1 MVSIQPNTE
10 ATAFEACK
18 SLDHLMRREK
28 VAAGTRYIAPE
39 KIIERD
45 STNTVATRDSVVQLA
60 CRLLFLS
67 IIIAAVDTHGGPF
80 RKRDGNS
87 D

>member
-10 ATAFEACK
+10 ATAFEACE

-67 IIIAAVDTHGGPF
+67 IIIAAVDTHGGSCG
-80 RKRDGNS
+80 KHGGNA